1 MVGSVIKR
9 YSLRSQKY
17 FYLAKNITLFLMQK
31 HTLNINL
38 ERLNK
43 LCKGNKTK
51 KLKYLKQFLEM
62 IPLSIQKLKFAMEKG
77 DRTTI
82 LKEFHFMSPQ
92 LLFFGIDDFS
102 VLMERPSNDEV
113 LSFEALKSQIEK
125 GISKI
130 EKALKEVE
138 SIIKKNQ
145 IIQ

>member
-9 YSLRSQKY
+9 SSLIFQKY

-38 ERLNK
+38 EGLNK
-43 LCKGNKTK
+43 LCKGDETK
-51 KLKYLKQFLEM
+51 KLKYLKQFLKM
-62 IPLSIQKLKFAMEKG
+62 ISLSIQKLKLATEKG
-77 DRTTI
+77 DRTLT
-82 LKEFHFMSPQ
+82 LKELHFMSPQ